1 MTDRSVDII
10 SSDPAYTPTG
20 NMLILSGVVQE
31 SVAFGVEPVAMAGI
45 NSVDLLTPQMIVDV
59 PGLGIGQDVGIEGA
73 NLVNSIDILT
83 PQMIVDVPG
92 LLVDAQVMP
101 ATEQP
106 MWRLSP
112 FRLLRGT

>member
-10 SSDPAYTPTG
+10 SGDPAYTPTG
-20 NMLILSGVVQE
+20 DMLILSGVVQE

-45 NSVDLLTPQMIVDV
+45 
-59 PGLGIGQDVGIEGA
+59 
-73 NLVNSIDILT
+73 NSIDILT